1 MLLCTCEYSCVPEWI
16 LYPLS
21 SDVMRDVTR
30 LLYLVNKKPSA
41 VQMPPDGL
49 QLLNWSEQIL
59 QRYQAS
65 QGMVSTAP
73 QTTNRLSVLGDQ
85 GETHF

>member
-1 MLLCTCEYSCVPEWI
+1 MDFVS
-16 LYPLS
+16 LS

-65 QGMVSTAP
+65 QVCY
-73 QTTNRLSVLGDQ
+73 
-85 GETHF
+85 